1 MLSWKRVAPFV
12 ALGVVCLGLVGWQN
26 RAIGQGRLDPW
37 AGVGTALLSPF
48 QRGLNGVGSYLSDV
62 GKVMFRHGD
71 LASQNAR
78 LQARFDDVQGQNQRL
93 SRLQHENVELRT
105 LLKMPKQPAG
115 RNVAA
120 DVISASRGDFTRHLT
135 LSVGAR
141 AGVRPKDVVYCAQG
155 LVGQVS
161 AVGPWTSV
169 VIPIVDRDGGAGAFV
184 ARTGA
189 QGLVVGN
196 GTDTPKMLYLPFDAD
211 VRAGDLLLSSGAGQE
226 EGAIYPRGLVV
237 GRVLKIE
244 KDRAFSRQNA
254 FVAPAVIPENLGAAW
269 VHLSSAQG

>member
-1 MLSWKRVAPFV
+1 MSSWKRYAPLM
-12 ALGVVCLGLVGWQN
+12 ALGIVGLGLVGWQN
-26 RAIGQGRLDPW
+26 RAIGQGRLDPV
-37 AGVGTALLSPF
+37 AGAGTALLSPF
-48 QRGLNGVGSYLSDV
+48 QRGLNGLGGYLSDV
-62 GKVMFRHGD
+62 GSVVFRRGD

-78 LQARFDDVQGQNQRL
+78 LQARLADVQGQNERL
-93 SRLQHENVELRT
+93 SRLQHENVELRA
-105 LLKMPKQPAG
+105 LLQMPKPVAG
-115 RNVAA
+115 RNVSA
-120 DVISASRGDFTRHLT
+120 DVISAARGDFTRRLV
-135 LSVGAR
+135 LSIGSR
-141 AGVRPKDVVYCAQG
+141 AGVHAKDFVFCAQG

-161 AVGPWTSV
+161 AVGPLSCV

-196 GTDTPKMLYLPFDAD
+196 GSDTPKMLYLPFDAD
-211 VRAGDLLLSSGAGQE
+211 VRAGDLLLSSGAGQD

-269 VHLSSAQG
+269 VHLSGAP

>member
-1 MLSWKRVAPFV
+1 MMLSWKRWAPLV
-12 ALGVVCLGLVGWQN
+12 ALGVVCLGSVAWQN
-26 RAIGQGRLDPW
+26 RATGQGRLDP
-37 AGVGTALLSPF
+37 ASGAGTALLSPF
-48 QRGLNGVGSYLSDV
+48 QRGLNGLGAYLSDV
-62 GKVMFRHGD
+62 GSVMFRRGD

-78 LQARFDDVQGQNQRL
+78 LQARLADVQGKNERL
-93 SRLQHENVELRT
+93 SRLQHENAELRT
-105 LLKMPKQPAG
+105 LLQMPKPLNG

-120 DVISASRGDFTRHLT
+120 DVIAASRGDFTRRLT
-135 LSVGAR
+135 LDIGSR
-141 AGVRPKDVVYCAQG
+141 AGVQAKDVVFCAQG

-161 AVGPWTSV
+161 AVGPLTCVVTS
-169 VIPIVDRDGGAGAFV
+169 IVDRDGGAGAFV

-244 KDRAFSRQNA
+244 KDRAFSRQDA
-254 FVAPAVIPENLGAAW
+254 FVVPAVVPENLGAAW
-269 VHLSSAQG
+269 VHLSDAP